1 MYLLKKIF
9 IIFLFININS
19 FSLSDD
25 KVFFID
31 LDYLIN
37 NSKNGKNF
45 ISELETLKLQNLKD
59 LKIEKEKVVKF
70 ENDLIK
76 KKNILSKEEF
86 KKKLLILENQANIYK
101 TNKTKVSKD
110 FDLKKSILI
119 KKFFEQINPIIQIYM
134 DNNSI
139 NILIDKKN
147 VFIGNAKYD
156 ITNDILK
163 IIDKN

>member
-1 MYLLKKIF
+1 
-9 IIFLFININS
+9 
-19 FSLSDD
+19 
-25 KVFFID
+25 
-31 LDYLIN
+31 
-37 NSKNGKNF
+37 
-45 ISELETLKLQNLKD
+45 
-59 LKIEKEKVVKF
+59 
-70 ENDLIK
+70 
-76 KKNILSKEEF
+76 
-86 KKKLLILENQANIYK
+86 NQANIYK